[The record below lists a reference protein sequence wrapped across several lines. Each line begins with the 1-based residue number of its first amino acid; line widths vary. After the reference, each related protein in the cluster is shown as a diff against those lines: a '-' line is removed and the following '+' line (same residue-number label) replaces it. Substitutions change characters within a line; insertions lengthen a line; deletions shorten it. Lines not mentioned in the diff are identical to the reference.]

1 MNNSPFYDQESRRFV
16 PALPKAGQVPAAAKQ
31 AGKAIRSRVP
41 NGGISMA
48 MPEPLFSKVLEKLEA
63 ELVAEIR
70 RTIFDMQAK
79 ASHERV
85 NRLLELTFKEDLL
98 GLTEEDNPLV
108 GMAYYMAQETLQTLV
123 KDAEQAFRALPTS
136 DNYAKWYGERVLA
149 QLLDV
154 DEGPFFCTYTPSGR
168 KMHVV
173 QQGDWLS
180 KLAKRFYGNKN
191 LWDVIYE
198 DGTNQFARMHHP
210 DKIVPGWRLVIP

>member
-31 AGKAIRSRVP
+31 AGKVIRSRVP
-41 NGGISMA
+41 HGGISTA

-63 ELVAEIR
+63 GLVAEIR
-70 RTIFDMQAK
+70 RTIFDMQEK

-98 GLTEEDNPLV
+98 GLT
-108 GMAYYMAQETLQTLV
+108 
-123 KDAEQAFRALPTS
+123 
-136 DNYAKWYGERVLA
+136 
-149 QLLDV
+149 
-154 DEGPFFCTYTPSGR
+154 
-168 KMHVV
+168 
-173 QQGDWLS
+173 
-180 KLAKRFYGNKN
+180 
-191 LWDVIYE
+191 DVIYE